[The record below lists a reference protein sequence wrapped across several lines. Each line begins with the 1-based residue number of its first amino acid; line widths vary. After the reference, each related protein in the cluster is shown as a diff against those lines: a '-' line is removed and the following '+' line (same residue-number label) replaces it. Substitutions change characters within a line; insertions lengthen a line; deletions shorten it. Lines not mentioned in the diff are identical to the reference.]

1 MKLTFVGLGAM
12 GLPMAVNLA
21 RAGHEMTVFNRSP
34 RPLDAFADR
43 PPRLAADLRAAVEG
57 AEAVL
62 TMVADDN
69 ALEAVV
75 RGGLLDGL
83 DAGAVHVAMST
94 VSVATARRMAA
105 LHAERDRAY
114 VAAPVFGRP
123 DAAAAAKLWIVLAGE
138 AEQRARVR
146 PLLEAMGRGIS
157 EFGDEPWR
165 ANLVKLGNNFVLA
178 AMLETLGEAV
188 ALMRKAGIPPQD
200 FIDAANRLFQSPVYA
215 NYGRMIAE
223 RRDGAELFKA
233 SLGLKDLRLL
243 LAAADTL
250 AVPMPLAGL
259 AHDGLLTA
267 IAMGRGDADW
277 SVLARV
283 AQERAG
289 LA

>member
-12 GLPMAVNLA
+12 DLPMAVNLA
-21 RAGHEMTVFNRSP
+21 RAGHEMTVFSRSP

-267 IAMGRGDADW
+267 IALGRGDADW

>member
-1 MKLTFVGLGAM
+1 MKVTFIGLGAM

-34 RPLDAFADR
+34 KPLDAFADR
-43 PPRLAADLRAAVEG
+43 PPRLAGDLRTALEG

-62 TMVADDN
+62 TMLADDD

-75 RGGLLDGL
+75 QGGLLDGL
-83 DAGAVHVAMST
+83 GAGAVHVAMST
-94 VSVATARRMAA
+94 ISIATARRMAA
-105 LHAERDRAY
+105 MHAERGRAY
-114 VAAPVFGRP
+114 LAAPVFGRP
-123 DAAAAAKLWIVLAGE
+123 DAAAAGKLWILLAGE
-138 AEQRARVR
+138 AGQRARVR

-165 ANLVKLGNNFVLA
+165 ANLVKLGNNFLLA
-178 AMLETLGEAV
+178 AMIETLGEAV
-188 ALMRKAGIPPQD
+188 ALMRKADIPPQD
-200 FIDAANRLFQSPVYA
+200 FIDAVNNLFQSPVYA
-215 NYGRMIAE
+215 NYGGMIAE
-223 RRDGAELFKA
+223 GRDEAGLFKA
-233 SLGLKDLRLL
+233 SLGLKDLRLV
-243 LAAADTL
+243 LAAADAL

-267 IAMGRGDADW
+267 MALGRGDADW

-289 LA
+289 LR

>member
-1 MKLTFVGLGAM
+1 MKVTFVGLGAM

-34 RPLDAFADR
+34 KPLDAFADR
-43 PPRLAADLRAAVEG
+43 PPRLAGDLRTAVAG
-57 AEAVL
+57 ADAVL
-62 TMVADDN
+62 TMLADDN

-75 RGGLLDGL
+75 QGGLLDGL
-83 DAGAVHVAMST
+83 GAGAVHVAMST
-94 VSVATARRMAA
+94 VSIATAHRMAV
-105 LHAERDRAY
+105 LHTERGRAY
-114 VAAPVFGRP
+114 LAAPVFGRP
-123 DAAAAAKLWIVLAGE
+123 DAAAAGKLWILLAGE
-138 AEQRARVR
+138 AGQRARVR

-178 AMLETLGEAV
+178 AMLETLGEAA

-200 FIDAANRLFQSPVYA
+200 FIDAVNNLFQSPVYA

-223 RRDGAELFKA
+223 GRDGAGGFKA
-233 SLGLKDLRLL
+233 SLGLKDLRLV
-243 LAAADTL
+243 LAAADAL
-250 AVPMPLAGL
+250 ATPMPLAGL

-267 IAMGRGDADW
+267 IALGRGDADW

-289 LA
+289 LP

>member
-21 RAGHEMTVFNRSP
+21 RAGHEMTVFSRSP

-267 IAMGRGDADW
+267 IALGRGDADW